1 MASEPGVI
9 LVVEDEPTDL
19 MLLQRAFTRT
29 GTRSQI
35 RSVADGD
42 LAVAYLAGD
51 GVYAD
56 RTQHPLP
63 NLMLLDLKL
72 PRRSGFE
79 VLAWVRH
86 NDQLGSLPTIMLTSS
101 REPSDVDKA
110 YALGANSYVAKPGSF
125 DELVELVQ
133 VFERYWLQWSEL
145 PALRPEG

>member
-1 MASEPGVI
+1 MSEPGVI

-19 MLLQRAFTRT
+19 LLLQRAFTRT
-29 GTRSQI
+29 GTRSQL
-35 RSVADGD
+35 RSVGDGD
-42 LAVAYLAGD
+42 LAVAYLAGE

-56 RTQHPLP
+56 RDRHPLP
-63 NLMLLDLKL
+63 SLVLLDLKL

-79 VLAWVRH
+79 VLDWVRN

-101 REPSDVDKA
+101 RERSDVDKA
-110 YALGANSYVAKPGSF
+110 YALGANSYFAKPGTF

-145 PALRPEG
+145 PELGPPLG